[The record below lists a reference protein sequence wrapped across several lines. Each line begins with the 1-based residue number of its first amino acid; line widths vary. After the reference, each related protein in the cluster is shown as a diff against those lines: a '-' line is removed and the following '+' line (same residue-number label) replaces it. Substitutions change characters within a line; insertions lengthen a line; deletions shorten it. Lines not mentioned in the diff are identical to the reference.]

1 MRSHPNWRPWP
12 GQHPVAWGAWHETP
26 PVRMTPVVRQRP
38 SDWLFLAVLRP
49 AWAYRVELAL
59 IWLLGV
65 AYYWIS
71 WHLSGRWAEA
81 LILAGAIVVAVVPQT
96 REHLAVVLYRSHL
109 RRRWALACRHAE
121 LATRNDRVPRITR
134 CELTRAGELLRVKVP
149 AGAQVPDLDAASERV
164 AAFLDAREVRV
175 TREPQSA
182 RYAKVV
188 VVRTDPLAD
197 PRPIPWPLADAGSCS
212 LWAPVPVGLDEDGA
226 QVTIALPYRNLLLGG
241 EPDAGKSSILQLLVA
256 TAALDPAVRLTL
268 LDPKLVELAV
278 WQGCTTRLVGPDV
291 DEAIEVLRGLLVEL
305 DDRYL
310 TLLANRARKVTA
322 EDGLPLHLLGVEELA
337 FYTNG
342 PNRKASTEFATLLRD
357 YVARGRAAGMP
368 TIATT
373 QKPSADVVPT
383 YLRDLFGFRWALRC
397 STPDASDTIL
407 GRGWASQGYTATSI
421 DPAVRGVG
429 YLLQEGGVPVRLR
442 ACYLDDLDLAT
453 IARRAEAQRGLP
465 APGRP
470 ALRIVEGGSA

>member
-1 MRSHPNWRPWP
+1 MRPHPSWRPWP
-12 GQHPVAWGAWHETP
+12 GQHPVAWGSWHETP
-26 PVRMTPVVRQRP
+26 PVMTEPVVHGRP
-38 SDWLFLAVLRP
+38 SDWLFLLVVRP

-81 LILAGAIVVAVVPQT
+81 LILAVAIVVAMVPWT
-96 REHLAVVLYRSHL
+96 REHLAHLLYRSHL

-134 CELTRAGELLRVKVP
+134 CTLTRAGELLRVKVP
-149 AGAQVPDLDAASERV
+149 AGAQVPDLDTAAERI

-175 TREPQSA
+175 TREPASA
-182 RYAKVV
+182 RYARVV
-188 VVRTDPLAD
+188 VIRCDPLAD
-197 PRPIPWPLADAGSCS
+197 PKPIPWPLVQAGSCS
-212 LWAPVPVGLDEDGA
+212 LWRPVPVGLDEDGA
-226 QVTIALPYRNLLLGG
+226 QVTVALPYRNLLLGG

-256 TAALDPAVRLTL
+256 VGALDPAVKLTL

-278 WQGCTTRLVGPDV
+278 WQGCATRLVGPNVDDAIDV
-291 DEAIEVLRGLLVEL
+291 LKALLAEL

-310 TLLANRARKVTA
+310 TLLANRARKVTPD
-322 EDGLPLHLLGVEELA
+322 DGLPLHLLGIEELA

-407 GRGWASQGYTATSI
+407 GRGWASQGYSATSI

-442 ACYLDDLDLAT
+442 ACYLYDLDLAN
-453 IARRAEAQRGLP
+453 IARRAEALRGLA
-465 APGRP
+465 APSRP
-470 ALRIVEGGSA
+470 TLRIVEGSA

>member
-1 MRSHPNWRPWP
+1 VSWLHGHPHDRYR
-12 GQHPVAWGAWHETP
+12 QPVGWGAWTETP
-26 PVRMTPVVRQRP
+26 PVITAPVVRERP
-38 SDWLFLAVLRP
+38 SDWVFLAVVRP

-59 IWLLGV
+59 IGLVAV

-71 WHLSGRWAEA
+71 WQLSGRWAEA
-81 LILAGAIVVAVVPQT
+81 VILAAAIIVAVVPWT

-134 CELTRAGELLRVKVP
+134 CSLTRAGELLRVKVP

-175 TREPQSA
+175 TREPSSA
-182 RYAKVV
+182 RYARVV
-188 VVRTDPLAD
+188 VVRFDPLAD
-197 PRPIPWPLADAGSCS
+197 ARPIPWPVVDARSCS
-212 LWAPVPVGLDEDGA
+212 LWAPVPVGVDEDGA
-226 QVTIALPYRNLLLGG
+226 DVLVTLPERNLLLGG
-241 EPDAGKSSILQLLVA
+241 EPGAGKSTILQLLVA
-256 TAALDPAVRLTL
+256 VGALDPSVRLTL
-268 LDPKLVELAV
+268 FDPKLVELAV
-278 WQGCTTRLVGPDV
+278 WQGCATRLVGPNV
-291 DEAIEVLRGLLVEL
+291 EEAIEVLRERIAEL

-310 TLLANRARKVTA
+310 HLLANRARKVTPD
-322 EDGLPLHLLGVEELA
+322 DGLPLHLLAVEELA

-342 PNRKASTEFATLLRD
+342 PNRRASQEFSTLLRD

-373 QKPSADVVPT
+373 QKPSHEVVPT
-383 YLRDLFGFRWALRC
+383 FLRDLFGFRWALRC

-407 GRGWASQGYTATSI
+407 GKGWATQGYSAASI
-421 DPAVRGVG
+421 DPAARGVG
-429 YLLQEGGVPVRLR
+429 YLLQEGGVPVRLK
-442 ACYLDDLDLAT
+442 ACYLHDLDLAEL
-453 IARRAEAQRGLP
+453 ARRAEALRGLP

-470 ALRIVEGGSA
+470 TLRIIEDSA